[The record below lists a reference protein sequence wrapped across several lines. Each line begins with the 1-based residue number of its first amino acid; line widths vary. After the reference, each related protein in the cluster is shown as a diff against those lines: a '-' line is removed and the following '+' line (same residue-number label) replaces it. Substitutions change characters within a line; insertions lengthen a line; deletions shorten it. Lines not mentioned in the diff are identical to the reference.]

1 VSAVDQYSLNV
12 SAVDQYSL
20 NECCWYV
27 ARRLMAVSTC
37 ITWNEAWRSCC
48 CAPLY
53 RRRWPLVPHRMQVPA
68 VEQVAAVPVPMH
80 VVVPE
85 SMGVP
90 LSGLRVSQGV
100 QMVLKNSASARAE
113 TVSSE
118 VRSQIIDPE
127 K

>member
-1 VSAVDQYSLNV
+1 
-12 SAVDQYSL
+12 
-20 NECCWYV
+20 
-27 ARRLMAVSTC
+27 
-37 ITWNEAWRSCC
+37 
-48 CAPLY
+48 
-53 RRRWPLVPHRMQVPA
+53 MQVPA